1 MTASFSFARARISD
15 SSSRTSAAERS
26 LPDSGLATG
35 SWTGMT
41 GRVMRSLG
49 LARRLAARR
58 GTNAT
63 GRRGSAQPLLLPSES
78 NHGIG
83 GSVRIAVTTALHPSR
98 EEEQAAGAAAARW
111 SLPLAAR
118 GGRSTAE
125 VRVAEGVEAL
135 LVLTRL
141 GASLVLPPEPSRPAG
156 AGERVDPRSG
166 ERVHVWSPGMGAL
179 RAKRVGRLLHG
190 APS

>member
-83 GSVRIAVTTALHPSR
+83 GSVRIAVTTSLHPSR
-98 EEEQAAGAAAARW
+98 EEELAAGVAAARW

-125 VRVAEGVEAL
+125 VREAEGVEAL

-141 GASLVLPPEPSRPAG
+141 GASLMLPHHPTLSP

-179 RAKRVGRLLHG
+179 RAKRVERLLRG
-190 APS
+190 A